1 MGQRN
6 GLVSGADLRGEM
18 HWFCRTKMQR
28 REALA
33 GLIAQRDGFYWTD
46 FNVYRTR
53 KRTGCK
59 KDWF

>member
-28 REALA
+28 SEALA
-33 GLIAQRDGFYWTD
+33 GLIA
-46 FNVYRTR
+46 
-53 KRTGCK
+53 
-59 KDWF
+59 